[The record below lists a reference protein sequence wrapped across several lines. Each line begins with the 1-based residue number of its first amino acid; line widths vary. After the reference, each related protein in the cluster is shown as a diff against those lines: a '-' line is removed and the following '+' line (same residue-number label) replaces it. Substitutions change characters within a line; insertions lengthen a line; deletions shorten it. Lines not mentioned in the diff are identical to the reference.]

1 MRLTLDGSGPVKTP
15 LRGRSWPQRD
25 PQPTGSFLPSVV
37 ELYFLSILCVG
48 HFSKQFACV
57 SPDRNTMR
65 YVLCLVLISHMG
77 KLRHRAVKHLAQG
90 HTGRNERIQ
99 DPNSGNLAAEQAQN
113 CLPSFIIPTFFR
125 PVFSKTSP
133 QDQQH
138 QHHLETSWKT
148 HSQAAQEPPE
158 SEILGLGYSSLCLE
172 SLPGDSESHSSSR
185 ITALEG

>member
-1 MRLTLDGSGPVKTP
+1 MKLTLDGSGPVKTT

-77 KLRHRAVKHLAQG
+77 KLRHRAVKQLSQG
-90 HTGRNERIQ
+90 HNANTLQGWGSTRLTGRSTLPHLWSI
-99 DPNSGNLAAEQAQN
+99 SG
-113 CLPSFIIPTFFR
+113 PR
-125 PVFSKTSP
+125 V
-133 QDQQH
+133 
-138 QHHLETSWKT
+138 
-148 HSQAAQEPPE
+148 EPPLE
-158 SEILGLGYSSLCLE
+158 ATWSKVVGTMPAFEAPSSSPFLCL
-172 SLPGDSESHSSSR
+172 SWAFSR
-185 ITALEG
+185 GRIWGFCRIFIP